1 MDLHVP
7 ELGYQ
12 NRHKKMDYRLL
23 FRLLK
28 NVWPYRLQL
37 LGAFFMMLLTTG
49 ATLAGPY
56 IIKIAIDTAILGQ
69 NLEQLNILALLFVLT
84 YGINW
89 VSSYGQNYLM
99 SWVGQKVIF
108 DMRQKIFDHLQKLGF
123 RFFDR
128 RSTGEVM
135 SRVTNDVE
143 ALNEF
148 ISWGII
154 HVAGDLVIIIGI
166 ITVMISEHL
175 ILALVSFVT
184 FPFFIIVSTLFR
196 NRVIDAYRQVRNR
209 IAEVNSHLQEN
220 ISGFKVVQSFVRE
233 SKNIE
238 DFSNINNQNL
248 KANMKAATLFA
259 IYLPV
264 VEVVG
269 ALGMAILV
277 WYGGIE
283 VVRGAIQIGT
293 LYLFLDY
300 LTRFYAPLR
309 DLSQVYNN
317 LQSAMAA
324 GEKYYEIIDTKPQYE
339 EDPEAIDLPS
349 LKGRVKFEGVTFA
362 YEGGKNILED
372 ITFTVEPGETIAL
385 IGLTGAGK
393 TTLINLLYRFYE
405 PQKGRI
411 LIDDY
416 QLDKVKSKS
425 LRDQMSLALQ
435 DTFLFSGTI
444 LENITYGS
452 PDASREEVEKTARA
466 VYIHDFISFLPEG
479 YDTFVGERG
488 SSLSMGQRQLI
499 SFARALLRNP
509 RVIILDEATSSVDA
523 YTEGK
528 IQKALKEITAHRT
541 SFIIAHRLSTI
552 KRADRILVL
561 DKGRIVQQGTPQE
574 LAAEPGLYRELLQLQ
589 FESDYGDEKKE
600 EEKKVLRRKNL

>member
-56 IIKIAIDTAILGQ
+56 IIKIAIDTAILEQ

-362 YEGGKNILED
+362 YEGGKNVLED

-444 LENITYGS
+444 LENITYGR
-452 PDASREEVEKTARA
+452 PDASREEVEKAARA
-466 VYIHDFISFLPEG
+466 LYIHDFISSLPEG

-561 DKGRIVQQGTPQE
+561 DKGRIVQQGTPHE

-600 EEKKVLRRKNL
+600 EEKKVFPRKNL